1 MGLFYQDG
9 VRVGGWGDSEC
20 DQHITH
26 MYEIVIYNILL
37 KKNSSQIW
45 EQKRLHCLTK
55 LKSSREALAL
65 GSAYL
70 SWEIKSYPSSLQFVM
85 LLSSA
90 LLYVVF
96 ILLFHFV
103 TKQLPTLVDL
113 VSVRFKYNANGRAA
127 GGCARGEYFPGQV
140 PVSISMPIK

>member
-1 MGLFYQDG
+1 MSVTSILHTCMKLSY
-9 VRVGGWGDSEC
+9 
-20 DQHITH
+20 I
-26 MYEIVIYNILL
+26 IYYF

-85 LLSSA
+85 LLSSV

-96 ILLFHFV
+96 ILLFHIV
-103 TKQLPTLVDL
+103 TKPLPTLVDL
-113 VSVRFKYNANGRAA
+113 VSVRFKYNANGRA
-127 GGCARGEYFPGQV
+127 GGGGMREGRVLSWVGSSEHKYAN
-140 PVSISMPIK
+140 